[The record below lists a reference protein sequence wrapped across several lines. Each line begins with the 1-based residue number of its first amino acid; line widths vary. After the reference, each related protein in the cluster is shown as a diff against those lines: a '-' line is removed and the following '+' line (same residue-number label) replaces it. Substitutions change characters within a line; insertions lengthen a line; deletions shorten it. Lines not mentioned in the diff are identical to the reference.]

1 MTTGNPHALGAS
13 SNMINGLCTM
23 GVRLFKGLAVAAAAA
38 AFLFAPTGNLPLPGL
53 MTASAQGVIAVGRNG
68 SAAERVKLGLNKS
81 IVIDLPAD
89 AHDVLV
95 ANPEVADAVSRTA
108 RRIYLFGKKVG
119 QTNIFVFDNQGNQ
132 LVSLDLEIERDVAGL
147 DRHLARFIPGSDI
160 DVEIINDN
168 IVLTGTVQTPQD
180 SARATQLAEIFLK
193 GGDETTRGGDI
204 GFFFGIVGDSQ
215 IVNLLEIVGDDQVT
229 LKVTVAEIQRSV
241 MKQLGTSLNVQ
252 NSTGDVTFG
261 LVSQGSFGALGKPIN
276 SSGLTLGGSFG
287 DAAIQAQFQ
296 AMEEAGVMKT
306 LAEPTLTAVSG
317 EMAVFRA
324 GGEYNI
330 IDGVSAPD
338 EDGGLVYSYRQVE
351 YGVGLEFTPVVLSPG
366 RINLRIRTSV
376 SEPTAEASV
385 PGLAGNTSVLSLRK
399 RLADTT
405 VELPSGG
412 SMMIAG
418 LLRDDV
424 RQAVGG
430 FPGLS
435 KLPVLGALFRSKDYV
450 RNETELVILVTAYLA
465 RPVAPTQLARPTDNF
480 NPTAD
485 GKGAL
490 LGRVNRIYGNR
501 NEQPPAGPFH
511 GSIGFIY
518 K

>member
-1 MTTGNPHALGAS
+1 MMTGNWNALSAS
-13 SNMINGLCTM
+13 QNTINGLRIM
-23 GVRLFKGLAVAAAAA
+23 GVRSLKGLALAAAAT
-38 AFLFAPTGNLPLPGL
+38 AFLFAPTGDTPLPGVI
-53 MTASAQGVIAVGRNG
+53 AAQAQGVIAVGRKG
-68 SAAERVKLGLNKS
+68 SGTERIRLGLNKS

-95 ANPEVADAVSRTA
+95 ANPEVADAVNRTA
-108 RRIYLFGKKVG
+108 RRIYLFGKEVG
-119 QTNIFVFDNQGNQ
+119 QTNIFVFDNKGNQ
-132 LVSLDLEIERDVAGL
+132 LVSLDLEIERDIAGL
-147 DRHLARFIPGSDI
+147 DRNLARFIPGSDI

-180 SARATQLAEIFLK
+180 SAKATQLAEIFLK
-193 GGDETTRGGDI
+193 GGDETTRGDDVA
-204 GFFFGIVGDSQ
+204 FFFGIVGNSQ

-252 NSTGDVTFG
+252 GSSGDVTFG
-261 LVSQGSFGALGKPIN
+261 VFNSGSFSVLGKPI
-276 SSGLTLGGSFG
+276 SYGGVSVGGNFG
-287 DAAIQAQFQ
+287 NVGVDAQFR

-317 EMAVFRA
+317 ETAIFRA

-330 IDGVSAPD
+330 VDGSSQ
-338 EDGGLVYSYRQVE
+338 EDDGTVTVTTRTIE

-366 RINLRIRTSV
+366 RISMRIRTSV
-376 SEPTAEASV
+376 SEPTSEGSV
-385 PGLAGNTSVLSLRK
+385 PGFVGDVTILSLRK

-424 RQAVGG
+424 RQVASG

-435 KLPVLGALFRSKDYV
+435 KLPVLGALFRSQDYV
-450 RNETELVILVTAYLA
+450 RNETELVILVTPYLS
-465 RPVAPTQLARPTDNF
+465 RPVAPTKLATPTDNF
-480 NPTAD
+480 NPATDASS
-485 GKGAL
+485 AL

-501 NEQPPAGPFH
+501 DKQPPVGKFH

>member
-1 MTTGNPHALGAS
+1 MMTGNWNALSAS
-13 SNMINGLCTM
+13 QNTINGLRIM
-23 GVRLFKGLAVAAAAA
+23 GVRSLKGLALAAAAT
-38 AFLFAPTGNLPLPGL
+38 AFLFAPTGDTPLPGV
-53 MTASAQGVIAVGRNG
+53 TAAQAQGVIAVGRKG
-68 SAAERVKLGLNKS
+68 SGTERIRLGLNKS

-95 ANPEVADAVSRTA
+95 ANPEVADAVNRTA
-108 RRIYLFGKKVG
+108 RRIYLFGKEVG
-119 QTNIFVFDNQGNQ
+119 QTNIFVFDNKGNQ
-132 LVSLDLEIERDVAGL
+132 LVSLDLEIERDIAGL
-147 DRHLARFIPGSDI
+147 DRNLARFIPGSDI

-180 SARATQLAEIFLK
+180 SAKATQLAEIFLK
-193 GGDETTRGGDI
+193 GGDETTRGDDVA
-204 GFFFGIVGDSQ
+204 FFFGIVGNSQ

-252 NSTGDVTFG
+252 GSSGDVTFG
-261 LVSQGSFGALGKPIN
+261 VFNGGSFGVLGKPIN
-276 SSGLTLGGSFG
+276 SSGVSLGGNFG
-287 DAAIQAQFQ
+287 NVNINAQFR

-317 EMAVFRA
+317 EMAIFRA

-330 IDGVSAPD
+330 IDGVSEPD
-338 EDGGLVYSYRQVE
+338 EQGNLTYSYRQVE

-424 RQAVGG
+424 RQVANG

-435 KLPVLGALFRSKDYV
+435 KLPVLGALFRSQDYV
-450 RNETELVILVTAYLA
+450 RNETELVILVTPYLS
-465 RPVAPTQLARPTDNF
+465 RPVAPTKLAAPTDNF
-480 NPTAD
+480 NPATDASS
-485 GKGAL
+485 AL

-501 NEQPPAGPFH
+501 DKQPPVGKFH